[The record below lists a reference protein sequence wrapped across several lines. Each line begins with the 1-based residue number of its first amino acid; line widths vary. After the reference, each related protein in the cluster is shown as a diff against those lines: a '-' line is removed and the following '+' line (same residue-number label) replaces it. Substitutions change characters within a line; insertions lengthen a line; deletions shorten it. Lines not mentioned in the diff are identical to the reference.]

1 MLHSM
6 MRHYIWFCSRYAFN
20 IIPNIIFRS
29 RFTSSKVQTF
39 TSLDRTFYPSY
50 NSIFSPFLVTCLD
63 SFLDS
68 ACTQKHVALPRL
80 HTFRFLSD
88 SSRELNVFRH
98 DGDPLGMDCTQVC
111 ILKKSNK
118 IRLGGL
124 LCC

>member
-1 MLHSM
+1 M
-6 MRHYIWFCSRYAFN
+6 MRHYMWFCSRYAFN
-20 IIPNIIFRS
+20 IIPNIIFWS

-50 NSIFSPFLVTCLD
+50 NIIFSPFLVTCLD

-111 ILKKSNK
+111 IL
-118 IRLGGL
+118 
-124 LCC
+124 